1 MCVVT
6 VLVLE
11 IVAVQVT
18 AVHSAVAAS
27 SSICSKAD
35 ECYVNGSSSKV
46 CNRSEKKCNRC
57 LAESDSNSVWSMI
70 GAWTEYNCYAYED
83 DGECPS
89 GTTECPAST
98 CEWRLL
104 CDLKLD

>member
-1 MCVVT
+1 M
-6 VLVLE
+6 
-11 IVAVQVT
+11 QVT

-27 SSICSKAD
+27 SSICSKAE

-46 CNRSEKKCNRC
+46 CNRTEKKCNRC
-57 LAESDSNSVWSMI
+57 LVEADSDSIWTTI
-70 GAWTEYNCYAYED
+70 GAWTEYSCYAYDD

-98 CEWRLL
+98 CGVVEQRLS
-104 CDLKLD
+104 

>member
-1 MCVVT
+1 VADSAFRWINSVA
-6 VLVLE
+6 

-18 AVHSAVAAS
+18 AVHSAAAA
-27 SSICSKAD
+27 SSICSEAE

-46 CNRSEKKCNRC
+46 CNRTEKKCNRC
-57 LAESDSNSVWSMI
+57 LSEKESDSILSTL
-70 GAWTEYNCYAYED
+70 GAWTEYNCYAYD

-98 CEWRLL
+98 WFVGMYIC
-104 CDLKLD
+104 